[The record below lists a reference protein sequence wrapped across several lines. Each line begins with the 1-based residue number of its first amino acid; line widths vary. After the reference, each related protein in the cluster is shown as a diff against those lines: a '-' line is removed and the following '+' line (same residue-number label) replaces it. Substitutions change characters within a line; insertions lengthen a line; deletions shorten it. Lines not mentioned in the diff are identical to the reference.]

1 MVASRYRDVLA
12 MLGSFTTFVRDS
24 PKRLRW
30 FESLQQGDARALRP
44 YCNGYCTTALTSVL
58 INYNE
63 LMTFTEEVNAEDKG
77 NAGAKSA
84 GFANQM
90 YKFELYFSL
99 LPLKKVLQ
107 KSER

>member
-1 MVASRYRDVLA
+1 
-12 MLGSFTTFVRDS
+12 
-24 PKRLRW
+24 
-30 FESLQQGDARALRP
+30 
-44 YCNGYCTTALTSVL
+44 VL